1 MRDRRV
7 TGRRVSPGGNREDR
21 RKVIVITGASSGFGR
36 AAAET
41 LAEAGHRVYGLSVD
55 SARPPRGL
63 DGRLRHARVDIRSEK
78 AVRAAILGII
88 RTEKRIDVLVNNAG
102 VGIAGAVDETSTD
115 EARNLFDVNL
125 WGLHRLCR
133 HVVPQM
139 RRQGFGT
146 IINVSSLAGFQA
158 IPFQGIYSASKHA
171 IEAMS
176 EALSME
182 LKPFGIR
189 VCVVE
194 PGDAAT
200 SFTRNRLYSRQSRG
214 SAYGGTFRSVMRTV
228 EHDEETGIA
237 AEVVGAC
244 IARIVDGRPRRF
256 RYPVG
261 NALQRLGIRL
271 KHVVPYA
278 LFEWGAMRVFG
289 AVPKP

>member
-1 MRDRRV
+1 VDAVRH
-7 TGRRVSPGGNREDR
+7 PGG
-21 RKVIVITGASSGFGR
+21 
-36 AAAET
+36 
-41 LAEAGHRVYGLSVD
+41 
-55 SARPPRGL
+55 P
-63 DGRLRHARVDIRSEK
+63 DGRLKHARVDIRSEK
-78 AVRAAILGII
+78 AVRAAILAII
-88 RTEKRIDVLVNNAG
+88 RNEKRIDVLVNNAG
-102 VGIAGAVDETSTD
+102 VGIAGAVEETSTD
-115 EARNLFDVNL
+115 EAKDLFDVNL

-171 IEAMS
+171 IEAVS

-200 SFTRNRLYSRQSRG
+200 SFTRNRLYCRQSRR
-214 SAYGGTFRSVMRTV
+214 SVYGRTFLSVMRTV
-228 EHDEETGIA
+228 EHDEENGLA

-244 IARIVDGRPRRF
+244 ICRIVNGESRRF

-261 NALQRLGIRL
+261 NALQRLAVRL
-271 KHVVPYA
+271 KHLIPYA
-278 LFEWGAMRVFG
+278 LFEWGALRMFG
-289 AVPKP
+289 AVVKS

>member
-1 MRDRRV
+1 MV
-7 TGRRVSPGGNREDR
+7 TGRPGSFRVSEADH
-21 RKVIVITGASSGFGR
+21 RKVIVISGASSGFGR
-36 AAAET
+36 AAAES
-41 LAEAGHRVYGLSVD
+41 LADAGHRVYGLSVD
-55 SARPPRGL
+55 TARPPRGL

-88 RTEKRIDVLVNNAG
+88 RREKRIDVLVNNAG
-102 VGIAGAVDETSTD
+102 VGIAGAVEETSTD
-115 EARNLFDVNL
+115 EAKNLFDVNL

-133 HVVPQM
+133 QVVPQM

-171 IEAMS
+171 IEAVS

-200 SFTRNRLYSRQSRG
+200 SFTRNRLYSRQSRD
-214 SAYGGTFRSVMRTV
+214 SAYGRTFRSVMRTV
-228 EHDEETGIA
+228 EHDEETGLA

-244 IARIVDGRPRRF
+244 ISRIVNGGPRRF

-261 NALQRLGIRL
+261 NALQRLAVRL
-271 KHVVPYA
+271 KHLIPYA
-278 LFEWGAMRVFG
+278 LFERGALQMFG
-289 AVPKP
+289 AVPRH